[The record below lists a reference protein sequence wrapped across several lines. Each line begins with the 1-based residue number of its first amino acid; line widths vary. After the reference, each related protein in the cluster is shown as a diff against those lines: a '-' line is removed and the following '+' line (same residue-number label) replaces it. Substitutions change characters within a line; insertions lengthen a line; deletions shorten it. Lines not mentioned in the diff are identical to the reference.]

1 MSEAE
6 ERAVASKAAPAQGD
20 GQVRKAHAEAP
31 EAIGSTAP
39 ASQRGAVKGN
49 GEAGG
54 APEGG
59 GWGPGGERDDSPRGR
74 QANERG

>member
-39 ASQRGAVKGN
+39 ASQRGAVKG
-49 GEAGG
+49 EW
-54 APEGG
+54 GG
-59 GWGPGGERDDSPRGR
+59 GWGPGGRRVGRRAGR
-74 QANERG
+74 QPARKAGK

>member
-39 ASQRGAVKGN
+39 ASQRA
-49 GEAGG
+49 
-54 APEGG
+54 
-59 GWGPGGERDDSPRGR
+59 RHRLDSPASQRAR
-74 QANERG
+74 HRLD